1 MVIDVVNQRWYIY
14 IKYIL
19 LVTVYALE
27 DDDIPVYSLAETP
40 ESAGMLK
47 YFAQIC
53 LKTLTSY
60 LQIYDVQRKATVD

>member
-53 LKTLTSY
+53 LQILTSY